1 MDFGAQKLV
10 LLAEAD
16 PLIGLDVA
24 EALETAGYR
33 VAGPLRTAVEVE
45 AWLDRWTP
53 ALAVIDVE
61 LADRSSAAAAWV
73 LRGRLIPFLVH
84 TALAGHETLPEV
96 FAGAPRLSKPAWT
109 HDVVEVLGHLPQPAP
124 LPC

>member
-1 MDFGAQKLV
+1 MDFSAQKLV

-24 EALETAGYR
+24 DALETAGYR

-53 ALAVIDVE
+53 ALAVIDVQ
-61 LADRSSAAAAWV
+61 LADRSSAAAARV

-84 TALAGHETLPEV
+84 TAVAEHETLPEV

>member
-1 MDFGAQKLV
+1 MDFSAQKLV

-24 EALETAGYR
+24 DALETAGYR

-53 ALAVIDVE
+53 ALAVIDVQ
-61 LADRSSAAAAWV
+61 LADRSSAAAV
-73 LRGRLIPFLVH
+73 
-84 TALAGHETLPEV
+84 
-96 FAGAPRLSKPAWT
+96 
-109 HDVVEVLGHLPQPAP
+109 
-124 LPC
+124 

>member
-33 VAGPLRTAVEVE
+33 VAGPLRKAVEVE

-109 HDVVEVLGHLPQPAP
+109 HDVVEVLGQLPQPVRP
-124 LPC
+124 PC